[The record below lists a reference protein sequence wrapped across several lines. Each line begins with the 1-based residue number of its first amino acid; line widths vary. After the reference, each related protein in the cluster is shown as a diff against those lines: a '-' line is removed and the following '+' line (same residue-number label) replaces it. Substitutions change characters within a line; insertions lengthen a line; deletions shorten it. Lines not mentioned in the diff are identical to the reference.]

1 MNYIVKI
8 ALIGDYGVGK
18 SSIGNT
24 FDNKGNSSVCSTLGV
39 DFINKELTYDKY
51 NFKLQI
57 WDTAG
62 QERFRSIV
70 HSYFRELNVA
80 ILVFDTTLSDTL
92 YNIEQW
98 NLEIDYINK
107 NPGLI
112 KVLVGNK
119 VDRKDKY
126 IDHVKINDYCK
137 RFNMNYYETSTKDKD
152 TVDKLVYGMCSALI
166 NNLRSKEI
174 KLKKYVRSGDISNN
188 KNKIIKKKNI

>member
-24 FDNKGNSSVCSTLGV
+24 FDNKGNSSVCSTIGV
-39 DFINKELTYDKY
+39 DFINKELIYDKY
-51 NFKLQI
+51 NFKLQL

-70 HSYFRELNVA
+70 HTYFRELNVA
-80 ILVFDTTLSDTL
+80 VLIFDTTLSNTL

-98 NLEIDYINK
+98 NIELDHINK
-107 NPGLI
+107 NPALI

-152 TVDKLVYGMCSALI
+152 TVDKLFNGILNQIVEK
-166 NNLRSKEI
+166 LRSKEI
-174 KLKKYVRSGDISNN
+174 KLRKYVRYVDISNN
-188 KNKIIKKKNI
+188 KNKIIKKKI